1 MCYAE
6 DFQERVEQF
15 LDDVLMGVNIE
26 NYDVVQIRFLW
37 APRKFRIGGLACSSI
52 SLNRYKNH
60 FGSLELYQS

>member
-37 APRKFRIGGLACSSI
+37 APRKFRIGGLAYSSI
-52 SLNRYKNH
+52 SLNRYMKH